1 MRSIPVSYDELGGE
15 ALRHGANARHMR
27 RAEMCWKQG
36 GAVLHALLDQLPAR
50 CPRNVRKF
58 AEFRIPMRCMDLQRM
73 MHHVAGEQCTA
84 VGIGEPQRDMTARV
98 PGRRHDRQAIID
110 RVLAV
115 DQNRL
120 AGLDYW
126 QDAVAI
132 CEAAVELRLR
142 SGIPARIAD
151 LVLGSRTKVFGVR
164 NVGSPTS

>member
-1 MRSIPVSYDELGGE
+1 VSYDELGGE
-15 ALRHGANARHMR
+15 ALLNGANARHIR
-27 RAEMCWKQG
+27 RAEMRRKQG
-36 GAVLHALLDQLPAR
+36 GAVLHALLDKLPAR
-50 CPRNVRKF
+50 CSRNVRQF

-84 VGIGEPQRDMTARV
+84 GGSREPQHDMPARV
-98 PGRRHDRQAIID
+98 PWRRHDRQVIID

-132 CEAAVELRLR
+132 REAALNISLRW
-142 SGIPARIAD
+142 ARIAD
-151 LVLGSRTKVFGVR
+151 LVLGSREKVFGIGKGR
-164 NVGSPTS
+164 HPES